1 MSEAPFPVGPTVDD
15 YLGGWGLEE
24 RGQASL
30 NFVLED
36 FRVNG
41 SDGCNRLM
49 GSWELLEDGSV
60 ELKQLASTMMFCD
73 DVDTWMTGASTVRVA
88 DGLLVVTDAEDTLL
102 GALERRV
109 AEAESAGE
117 N

>member
-1 MSEAPFPVGPTVDD
+1 MSEASIPFDLTVDD
-15 YLGGWGLEE
+15 YVGAWGLEE

-30 NFVLED
+30 NFVLDD

-49 GSWELLEDGSV
+49 GSWVLLDDGSV
-60 ELKQLASTMMFCD
+60 ELKQMASTMMLCQ
-73 DVDTWMTGASTVRVA
+73 DVDTWMTGAATVRVVE
-88 DGLLVVTDAEDTLL
+88 GVLVVSNPENAVL
-102 GALERRV
+102 GTMARRPV
-109 AEAESAGE
+109 EPAPEIE